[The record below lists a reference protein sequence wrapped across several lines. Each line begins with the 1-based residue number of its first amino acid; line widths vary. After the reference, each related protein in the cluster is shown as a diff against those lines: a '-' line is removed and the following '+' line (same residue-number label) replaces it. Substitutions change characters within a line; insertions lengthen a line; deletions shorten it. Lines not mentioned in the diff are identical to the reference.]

1 MPNVN
6 PDIRIHWAG
15 AIEVPEDEKWAKSG
29 CNENKYSGEK
39 ILRELGSNTLSIAKL
54 TDRLIL
60 AKQMDEE
67 GHTSK
72 ENTKLIEVVS
82 EDLDTLYSDRECLY
96 RIDAMRDLL
105 HPDMPS
111 DV

>member
-39 ILRELGSNTLSIAKL
+39 ILRELGTNAMSIAKV

-60 AKQMDEE
+60 AKQMNEE
-67 GHTSK
+67 GHDSE
-72 ENTKLIEVVS
+72 ENTKLISV
-82 EDLDTLYSDRECLY
+82 LDEELTTLYSDRECLY
-96 RIDAMRDLL
+96 RIDAMRELL
-105 HPDMPS
+105 HPEMPA